1 NIQLIGYLKG
11 KIISAKPTQII
22 LDVNN
27 VGYLIHISIST
38 FEKISDQ
45 NEVSLYIHT
54 YVREDVLNLYGFYTE
69 AEKEMFELLISI
81 SGIGPKVALSILSG
95 ISVEELQSAI
105 QSENVSRLVSVPGVG
120 RKTAE
125 RVVLELKS
133 KVGFIETTAS
143 KGIDFTI
150 KQEAVLALTTL
161 GYNQKV
167 ADKIVRDLLSSNPA
181 FTLEELIKKSLAELN
196 K

>member
-1 NIQLIGYLKG
+1 MIGYLKG

-54 YVREDVLNLYGFYTE
+54 YVREDALNLYGFYTE

-95 ISVEELQSAI
+95 ISVEELQIAI

-125 RVVLELKS
+125 RIVLELKS

-167 ADKIVRDLLSSNPA
+167 ADKIVRDLLASKPS

>member
-1 NIQLIGYLKG
+1 MIGYLKG

-22 LDVNN
+22 LDVNG
-27 VGYLIHISIST
+27 VGYLVNISIST

-45 NEVSLYIHT
+45 NEISLFIHT
-54 YVREDVLNLYGFYTE
+54 HVREDALSLYGFYTE

-95 ISVEELQSAI
+95 ITVDELQNAI
-105 QSENVSRLVSVPGVG
+105 QTENVSRLVSVPGVG

-133 KVGFIETTAS
+133 KVGLIETTVP
-143 KGIDFTI
+143 KGIDYTV

-167 ADKIVRDLLSSNPA
+167 AEKVVRDLLSENSSI
-181 FTLEELIKKSLAELN
+181 TLEDLIRKSLAELN

>member
-1 NIQLIGYLKG
+1 MIGYLKG

-54 YVREDVLNLYGFYTE
+54 YVREDALNLYGFYTE

-95 ISVEELQSAI
+95 ISVEELQIAI

-167 ADKIVRDLLSSNPA
+167 ADKIVRDLLASKPS

>member
-1 NIQLIGYLKG
+1 MIGYLKG

-45 NEVSLYIHT
+45 NEVSLFIYT
-54 YVREDVLNLYGFYTE
+54 YVREDALNLYGFYTE

-125 RVVLELKS
+125 RIVLELKS
-133 KVGFIETTAS
+133 KVGFIETAAS

-167 ADKIVRDLLSSNPA
+167 ADKIVRDLLGGNPS
-181 FTLEELIKKSLAELN
+181 FTIEELIKKSLAELN

>member
-1 NIQLIGYLKG
+1 MIGYLKG

-45 NEVSLYIHT
+45 NEVLLYIHT
-54 YVREDVLNLYGFYTE
+54 YVREDALNLYGFYSE

-133 KVGFIETTAS
+133 KVGFIETAAS

-167 ADKIVRDLLSSNPA
+167 ADKIVRDLLSSNPS

>member
-1 NIQLIGYLKG
+1 MIGFLKG
-11 KIISAKPTQII
+11 KIVSAKPTQII
-22 LDVNN
+22 LDVNG
-27 VGYLIHISIST
+27 VGYLVNISIST

-45 NEVSLYIHT
+45 NEISLFIHT
-54 YVREDVLNLYGFYTE
+54 HVREDALSLYGFYTE

-95 ISVEELQSAI
+95 ISVDELQNAI
-105 QSENVSRLVSVPGVG
+105 QTENVSRLVSVPGVG

-133 KVGFIETTAS
+133 KVGFIETAVS
-143 KGIDFTI
+143 KGIDYTV

-167 ADKIVRDLLSSNPA
+167 AEKVVRDLLTEDPSM
-181 FTLEELIKKSLAELN
+181 TLEDLIRKSLAELN

>member
-1 NIQLIGYLKG
+1 VIGYLKG

-54 YVREDVLNLYGFYTE
+54 YVREDAINLYGFYTE

-167 ADKIVRDLLSSNPA
+167 ADKIVRDLLSSNPSL
-181 FTLEELIKKSLAELN
+181 TLEELIKKSLAELN

>member
-1 NIQLIGYLKG
+1 MIGYLRG

-22 LDVNN
+22 LDVNG
-27 VGYLIHISIST
+27 VGYLVNISIST

-45 NEVSLYIHT
+45 NEISLFIHT
-54 YVREDVLNLYGFYTE
+54 HVREDALSLYGFYTE

-95 ISVEELQSAI
+95 ISVDELQNAI
-105 QSENVSRLVSVPGVG
+105 QTENVSRLVSVPGVG

-133 KVGFIETTAS
+133 KVGFIESTVS
-143 KGIDFTI
+143 KGIDYTV

-167 ADKIVRDLLSSNPA
+167 AEKVVRDLLTEDPSM
-181 FTLEELIKKSLAELN
+181 TLEDLIRKSLSELN

>member
-1 NIQLIGYLKG
+1 MIGFLRG
-11 KIISAKPTQII
+11 KVVSAKPTQII
-22 LDVNN
+22 LDVNG
-27 VGYLIHISIST
+27 VGYLVNISIST
-38 FEKISDQ
+38 FEKITDQ
-45 NEVSLYIHT
+45 NEISLFIHT
-54 YVREDVLNLYGFYTE
+54 HVREDALSLYGFYTE

-95 ISVEELQSAI
+95 ISVDELQNAI
-105 QSENVSRLVSVPGVG
+105 QTENVSRLVSVPGVG

-133 KVGFIETTAS
+133 KVGFIETTVS
-143 KGIDFTI
+143 KGIDYTV

-167 ADKIVRDLLSSNPA
+167 AEKVVRDLLSENSSI
-181 FTLEELIKKSLAELN
+181 TLEDLIRKSLAELN

>member
-1 NIQLIGYLKG
+1 MIGYLRG

-22 LDVNN
+22 LDVNG
-27 VGYLIHISIST
+27 VGYLVNISIST

-45 NEVSLYIHT
+45 NEISLFIHT
-54 YVREDVLNLYGFYTE
+54 HVREDALSLYGFYTE
-69 AEKEMFELLISI
+69 VEKEMFELLISI

-95 ISVEELQSAI
+95 ISVDELQNAI
-105 QSENVSRLVSVPGVG
+105 QTENVSRLVSVPGVG

-133 KVGFIETTAS
+133 KVGFIETAVT
-143 KGIDFTI
+143 KGFDYTI
-150 KQEAVLALTTL
+150 KQEAVLALSTL

-167 ADKIVRDLLSSNPA
+167 AEKIVRELLNENPKLSLEDL
-181 FTLEELIKKSLAELN
+181 IRKSLSELN

>member
-1 NIQLIGYLKG
+1 MIGYLKG

-22 LDVNN
+22 LDVNG
-27 VGYLIHISIST
+27 VGYLVNISIST

-45 NEVSLYIHT
+45 NEISLFIHT
-54 YVREDVLNLYGFYTE
+54 HVREDALSLYGFYTE

-95 ISVEELQSAI
+95 ISVDELQNAI
-105 QSENVSRLVSVPGVG
+105 QTENVSRLVSVPGVG

-133 KVGFIETTAS
+133 KVGFIETTVS
-143 KGIDFTI
+143 KGIDYTV

-167 ADKIVRDLLSSNPA
+167 AEKVVRDLLTESSSI
-181 FTLEELIKKSLAELN
+181 TLEDLIRKSLSELN

>member
-1 NIQLIGYLKG
+1 VIGYLKG

-22 LDVNN
+22 LDVNG
-27 VGYLIHISIST
+27 VGYLVNISIST

-45 NEVSLYIHT
+45 NEISLFIHT
-54 YVREDVLNLYGFYTE
+54 HVREDALSLYGFYTE
-69 AEKEMFELLISI
+69 VEKEMFELLISI

-95 ISVEELQSAI
+95 ISVDELQNAI
-105 QSENVSRLVSVPGVG
+105 QTENVSRLVSVPGVG

-133 KVGFIETTAS
+133 KVGFIETAVT
-143 KGIDFTI
+143 KGFDYTI
-150 KQEAVLALTTL
+150 KQEAVLALSTL

-167 ADKIVRDLLSSNPA
+167 AEKIVRELLNENPKLSLEDL
-181 FTLEELIKKSLAELN
+181 IRKSLSELN

>member
-1 NIQLIGYLKG
+1 MIGYLKG
-11 KIISAKPTQII
+11 KIVSAKPTQII
-22 LDVNN
+22 LDVNG
-27 VGYLIHISIST
+27 VGYLVNISIST

-45 NEVSLYIHT
+45 NEISLFIHT
-54 YVREDVLNLYGFYTE
+54 HVREDALSLYGFYTE

-95 ISVEELQSAI
+95 ISVDELQNAI
-105 QSENVSRLVSVPGVG
+105 QTENVSRLVSVPGVG

-133 KVGFIETTAS
+133 KVGFVETTVS
-143 KGIDFTI
+143 KGIDYTV

-167 ADKIVRDLLSSNPA
+167 AEKVVRDLLTESPSI
-181 FTLEELIKKSLAELN
+181 TLEDLIRKSLSELN

>member
-1 NIQLIGYLKG
+1 MIGYLKG

-54 YVREDVLNLYGFYTE
+54 YVREDALNLYGFYTE

-161 GYNQKV
+161 GYNQKI

>member
-1 NIQLIGYLKG
+1 MIGYLKG

-22 LDVNN
+22 LDVNG
-27 VGYLIHISIST
+27 VGYLVNISIST

-45 NEVSLYIHT
+45 NEISLFIHT
-54 YVREDVLNLYGFYTE
+54 HVREDALSLYGFYTE
-69 AEKEMFELLISI
+69 VEKEMFELLISI

-95 ISVEELQSAI
+95 ISVDELQDAI
-105 QSENVSRLVSVPGVG
+105 QTENVSRLVSVPGVG

-133 KVGFIETTAS
+133 KVGFIETSVS
-143 KGIDFTI
+143 KGIDFGV

-167 ADKIVRDLLSSNPA
+167 AEKIVRDLLNENPQLS
-181 FTLEELIKKSLAELN
+181 LEDLIRKSLSELN

>member
-1 NIQLIGYLKG
+1 MIGYLKG

-45 NEVSLYIHT
+45 NEVSLYIYTH
-54 YVREDVLNLYGFYTE
+54 VREDALNLYGFYTE

-133 KVGFIETTAS
+133 KVGFIETASS

-167 ADKIVRDLLSSNPA
+167 ADKIVRDLLSSNPSL
-181 FTLEELIKKSLAELN
+181 TLEELIKKSLTELN

>member
-1 NIQLIGYLKG
+1 MIGYLKG

-38 FEKISDQ
+38 FEKISNQ

-54 YVREDVLNLYGFYTE
+54 YVREDALNLYGFYTE

-133 KVGFIETTAS
+133 KVGFIETAAS

-161 GYNQKV
+161 GYSQKV

>member
-1 NIQLIGYLKG
+1 MIGYLKG

-54 YVREDVLNLYGFYTE
+54 YVREDAINLYGFYTE

-105 QSENVSRLVSVPGVG
+105 QS
-120 RKTAE
+120 
-125 RVVLELKS
+125 
-133 KVGFIETTAS
+133 
-143 KGIDFTI
+143 
-150 KQEAVLALTTL
+150 
-161 GYNQKV
+161 
-167 ADKIVRDLLSSNPA
+167 
-181 FTLEELIKKSLAELN
+181 
-196 K
+196 

>member
-1 NIQLIGYLKG
+1 MIGYLKG

-22 LDVNN
+22 LDVNG
-27 VGYLIHISIST
+27 VGYLVNISIST
-38 FEKISDQ
+38 FEKISEQ
-45 NEVSLYIHT
+45 NEISLFIHT
-54 YVREDVLNLYGFYTE
+54 HVREDALSLYGFYTE

-95 ISVEELQSAI
+95 ISVDELQNAI
-105 QSENVSRLVSVPGVG
+105 QTENVSRLVSVPGVG

-133 KVGFIETTAS
+133 KVGFIETTVS
-143 KGIDFTI
+143 KGIDYTV

-167 ADKIVRDLLSSNPA
+167 AEKVVRDLLTESPSI
-181 FTLEELIKKSLAELN
+181 TLEDLIRKSLSELN

>member
-1 NIQLIGYLKG
+1 MIGYLKG

-27 VGYLIHISIST
+27 VGYLIYISIST

-45 NEVSLYIHT
+45 SEVSLYIHT
-54 YVREDVLNLYGFYTE
+54 YVREDALNLYGFYTE

-133 KVGFIETTAS
+133 KVGFIETAAS

-167 ADKIVRDLLSSNPA
+167 ADKIVRDLLSSNPN

>member
-1 NIQLIGYLKG
+1 MIGYLKG
-11 KIISAKPTQII
+11 KIISAKPTKII
-22 LDVNN
+22 LDVNG
-27 VGYLIHISIST
+27 VGYLVNISIST
-38 FEKISDQ
+38 FEKISDSQ
-45 NEVSLYIHT
+45 EISLFIHT
-54 YVREDVLNLYGFYTE
+54 HVREDALSLYGFYTE

-95 ISVEELQSAI
+95 ISVDELQNAI
-105 QSENVSRLVSVPGVG
+105 QTENVSRLVSVPGVG

-133 KVGFIETTAS
+133 KVGFIETTVQ
-143 KGIDFTI
+143 KGIDYTV

-167 ADKIVRDLLSSNPA
+167 AEKIVRDLLNENP
-181 FTLEELIKKSLAELN
+181 TLSLEDLIRKSLSELN

>member
-1 NIQLIGYLKG
+1 MIGFLRG
-11 KIISAKPTQII
+11 KVVSAKPTQII
-22 LDVNN
+22 LDVNG
-27 VGYLIHISIST
+27 VGYLVNISIST
-38 FEKISDQ
+38 FEKITDQ
-45 NEVSLYIHT
+45 NEISLFIHT
-54 YVREDVLNLYGFYTE
+54 HVREDALSLYGFYTE

-95 ISVEELQSAI
+95 ISVDELQNAI
-105 QSENVSRLVSVPGVG
+105 QTENVSRLVSVPGVG

-133 KVGFIETTAS
+133 KVGFIETAVS
-143 KGIDFTI
+143 KGIDYTV

-167 ADKIVRDLLSSNPA
+167 AEKVVRDLLTEDPSM
-181 FTLEELIKKSLAELN
+181 TLEDLIRKSLAELN

>member
-1 NIQLIGYLKG
+1 MIGFLRG
-11 KIISAKPTQII
+11 KVVSAKPTQII
-22 LDVNN
+22 LDVNG
-27 VGYLIHISIST
+27 VGYLVNISIST

-45 NEVSLYIHT
+45 NEISLFIHT
-54 YVREDVLNLYGFYTE
+54 HVREDALSLYGFYTE

-95 ISVEELQSAI
+95 ISVDELQNAI
-105 QSENVSRLVSVPGVG
+105 QTENVSRLVSVPGVG

-133 KVGFIETTAS
+133 KVGFIETAVS
-143 KGIDFTI
+143 KGIDYTV

-167 ADKIVRDLLSSNPA
+167 AEKVVRDLLSANPSI
-181 FTLEELIKKSLAELN
+181 TLEDLIRKSLAELN

>member
-1 NIQLIGYLKG
+1 MIGFLKG

-22 LDVNN
+22 LDVNG
-27 VGYLIHISIST
+27 VGYLVNISIST

-45 NEVSLYIHT
+45 NEISLFIHT
-54 YVREDVLNLYGFYTE
+54 HVREDALSLYGFYTE

-95 ISVEELQSAI
+95 ITVDELQNAI
-105 QSENVSRLVSVPGVG
+105 QTENVSRLVSVPGVG

-133 KVGFIETTAS
+133 KVGFIETAVS
-143 KGIDFTI
+143 KGIDYTV

-167 ADKIVRDLLSSNPA
+167 AEKVVRDLLTEDPSI
-181 FTLEELIKKSLAELN
+181 TLEDLIRKSLSELN

>member
-1 NIQLIGYLKG
+1 VIGYLKG

-45 NEVSLYIHT
+45 NEVSLYIYTH
-54 YVREDVLNLYGFYTE
+54 VREDALNLYGFYTE

-133 KVGFIETTAS
+133 KVGFIETASS

-167 ADKIVRDLLSSNPA
+167 ADKIVRDLLSSNPSL
-181 FTLEELIKKSLAELN
+181 TLEELIKKSLTELN